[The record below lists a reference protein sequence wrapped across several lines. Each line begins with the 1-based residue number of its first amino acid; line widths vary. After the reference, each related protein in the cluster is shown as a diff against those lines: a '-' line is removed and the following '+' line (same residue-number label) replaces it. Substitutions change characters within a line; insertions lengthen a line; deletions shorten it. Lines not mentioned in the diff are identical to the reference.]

1 MVTTISQRIRF
12 LTRRW
17 HTIFCT
23 LLMILLLL
31 LLIQHDKSQETLQYF
46 PPDQTVPFTEAVTTL
61 DLVSPAPNKG
71 YQIQWTIT
79 SSTNQSVYLRQDI
92 GLLFQDGLL
101 KGVKSLWKE
110 SVADLALDM
119 SFQESGDHLLQAIS
133 YHHGEVHY
141 PEDQI
146 RSIQQMSKDDLYIFT
161 NSEAWE
167 ETDKKEQ
174 SKLDQVIHQQLD
186 HTWQQWISNNQL
198 DPSQYEQIPFSDISQ
213 FQQHPISGFTQVETD
228 QIIGQLWE
236 GVYRNYLIP
245 LIDKKELSEIIM
257 PLILI
262 SKAGDH
268 LLVLYNIDNQQ
279 GDLLYQQINKSH

>member
-1 MVTTISQRIRF
+1 MEVIRQQIRF

-46 PPDQTVPFTEAVTTL
+46 PPDPTVQFTEAVTML
-61 DLVSPAPNKG
+61 DLLSPAPNKG
-71 YQIQWTIT
+71 YQIQWAAT

-92 GLLFQDGLL
+92 SLLFQDGLL

-110 SVADLALDM
+110 SVADLALEKT
-119 SFQESGDHLLQAIS
+119 FQGSGNHLFQAVS

-146 RSIQQMSKDDLYIFT
+146 RSIQQMSKDNLYIFT
-161 NSEAWE
+161 DSEAWE
-167 ETDKKEQ
+167 ETGKEEQ
-174 SKLDQVIHQQLD
+174 TKWNQAIYQQLD
-186 HTWQQWISNNQL
+186 HTWQQWMSDHQL
-198 DPSQYEQIPFSDISQ
+198 DSNRYEQIPLSDILQ
-213 FQQHPISGFTQVETD
+213 FQQHPISGFTQAETD

-236 GVYRNYLIP
+236 GLYRNYLIP
-245 LIDKKELSEIIM
+245 LIDKKEFSEVTM
-257 PLILI
+257 PLLLI

-268 LLVLYNIDNQQ
+268 LLVLYNIDDQQ
-279 GDLLYQQINKSH
+279 GDILYQQINKSH